1 MYYLMAIRS
10 AGRRHQAMQI
20 CPAAKSSVHVGLG
33 TWSWG
38 LLCSSLSSVQF
49 ARPAGGARRA
59 GDAGRDPR
67 PLRSQALPSSSH
79 TLVSTRCTA
88 SGTAGR
94 VLLDDRRT
102 YPVAYAC
109 SYLPLIPLSGP
120 WKSLVKLSRLFAGV
134 PLGGVD
140 CCDHHPGNR
149 AGTCIAVSGLA
160 SGMCISARQVCWNA
174 GEMALA
180 RIEMRYLFQA

>member
-1 MYYLMAIRS
+1 MAIRS

-49 ARPAGGARRA
+49 ARPVRGGGRVELGMLAGTLGRCARRHSPLA
-59 GDAGRDPR
+59 HTHSSPRDVQTPGQ
-67 PLRSQALPSSSH
+67 PDGFCWAIGELIRSLMRAATYPSSPF
-79 TLVSTRCTA
+79 LVQS
-88 SGTAGR
+88 
-94 VLLDDRRT
+94 
-102 YPVAYAC
+102 
-109 SYLPLIPLSGP
+109 

-134 PLGGVD
+134 LLGGVD

-160 SGMCISARQVCWNA
+160 SGMCFSARQVCWNA